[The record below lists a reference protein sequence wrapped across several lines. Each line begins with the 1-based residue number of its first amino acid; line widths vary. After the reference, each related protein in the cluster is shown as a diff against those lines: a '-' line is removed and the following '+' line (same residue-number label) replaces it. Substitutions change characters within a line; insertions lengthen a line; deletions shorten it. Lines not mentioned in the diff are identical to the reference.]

1 MGKTVNSVKSEI
13 DIRRVLKKYLKNWYF
28 FAIALAIA
36 FVFAHNKNR
45 YIVPVYQLSTTV
57 LIEDKSHSQVLQE
70 RGSISASPIYLS
82 NKVIDNQIALLKSF
96 AQIKRIIEQLD
107 FEISYF
113 KKGQFVDREIYKDS
127 PFYVVFDDEHWQ
139 PRYQKINI
147 RFVSSDEFELWADD
161 FRPFSMPRKFTLGQ
175 LVSGESYSFS
185 IHLKDGIQAG
195 QLQGDEYAFIINEI
209 NGLTN
214 RYLHKTHVQIEY
226 GTSMIVISTQGENRQ
241 KERDYLNMLTEQFL
255 LSNLERKNQ
264 ILTNTLNFISGQIEG
279 LGEELTDLEIRLEA
293 IRKEHQFMTFREKIA
308 GLLRNIDTESRDL
321 KNHRIELEYYEYL
334 YDYVMTRDD
343 LDDVVMPSSMGYN
356 LPMFNALAGRLS
368 LVIQERDILL
378 ENATPQNPYIQSL
391 EKRIAT
397 KKASM
402 VESMRSTIETKEQ
415 QIRDTEV
422 RLNELNREFSDMPL
436 VEREFLEL
444 ERQYNI
450 VKNMYDLLMRRKV
463 EVELQRAANMSDH
476 EIVDYAGDRGVTNV
490 SQSPNTAYMHAVIWA
505 LLIPSVFLFLVVFL
519 NNRVMALDD
528 ITANTDLPMAGSVSE
543 KPAKGFDTILRSPNS
558 YFTQLFRIIRIK
570 LNLQPKE
577 NKKVLMVTSAVMGEG
592 KTFFS
597 LNIASVYAMSGKKTL
612 LIDFDFR
619 QSDIAELM
627 NLDASRGITTS
638 LLHNLPAEQFIQGTF
653 TKNLDILLSGPVPPN
668 PDELIESEQT
678 RKMFADLRER
688 YDYIILDTPPIG
700 LFGDA
705 YLLNKYTDA
714 IAFIVRHNF
723 TRKKEMVNGL
733 NDAQSNKLEN
743 IHLVYNFN
751 NQVIKD
757 IDRGVYDEE
766 APGRFFLVR
775 WSLYLRRIVIDLL
788 RKL

>member
-107 FEISYF
+107 FEVSYF

>member
-13 DIRRVLKKYLKNWYF
+13 DIKRVLKKYLKNWYL

-36 FVFAHNKNR
+36 FVFANNKNR
-45 YIVPVYQLSTTV
+45 YIVPMYQLSTSV

-70 RGSISASPIYLS
+70 RGPISASPIYLS

-96 AQIKRIIEQLD
+96 AQIKRIIQELD
-107 FEISYF
+107 FDVSYYE
-113 KKGQFVDREIYKDS
+113 KEQHVDKEIYKDS
-127 PFYVVFDDEHWQ
+127 PFFVEFDDEHWQ

-147 RFVSSDEFELWADD
+147 RFISLNEYELWADD
-161 FRPFSMPRKFTLGQ
+161 FRPFSVPKRFPVGVEISDEK
-175 LVSGESYSFS
+175 YAFS
-185 IHLKDGIQAG
+185 VHLKNGVTFD
-195 QLQGDEYAFIINEI
+195 QLKGNAYVFVINEI

-214 RYLHKTHVQIEY
+214 RYLHRTHVQIEY
-226 GTSMIVISTQGENRQ
+226 GTSMIVISSQGENRQ
-241 KERDYLNMLTEQFL
+241 KERDYLNTLTEQFL

-264 ILTNTLNFISGQIEG
+264 ILTNTLAFISGQIEG
-279 LGEELTDLEIRLEA
+279 LGEELTELEIRLEA
-293 IRKEHQFMTFREKIA
+293 IRREHQFMTFREKIA

-321 KNHRIELEYYEYL
+321 KNHRIELEYYQYL
-334 YDYVMTRDD
+334 YEYVKARDN
-343 LDDVVMPSSMGYN
+343 LDDVVMPSSKGYN

-368 LVIQERDILL
+368 LVVQERDILL
-378 ENATPQNPYIQSL
+378 ANATPENPYIRSL

-397 KKASM
+397 KKSSM
-402 VESMRSTIETKEQ
+402 IESMRSTIETKEQ
-415 QIRDTEV
+415 QISDTEH
-422 RLNELNREFSDMPL
+422 RLNELNREFSEMPL

-463 EVELQRAANMSDH
+463 EVELQRAANMPDH
-476 EIVDYAGDRGVTNV
+476 EIVDYAGDRGIMNV
-490 SQSPNTAYMHAVIWA
+490 SQNPNSAFLHAIIWA
-505 LLIPSVFLFLVVFL
+505 LLIPSVFLFLLVFL
-519 NNRVMALDD
+519 NNRVMAVDD
-528 ITANTDLPMAGSVSE
+528 ITANTELPIAGSISE
-543 KPAKGFDTILRSPNS
+543 KPAKGFDAILRSPNS

-627 NLDASRGITTS
+627 ELDASRGITTS

-668 PDELIESEQT
+668 PDELIESDQT
-678 RKMFADLRER
+678 RKMFEELRER

-723 TRKKEMVNGL
+723 TRKKEMVSGL
-733 NDAQSNKLEN
+733 NDAQSNNMEN
-743 IHLVYNFN
+743 IHLVYNCN
-751 NQVIKD
+751 NQVIKE

-775 WSLYLRRIVIDLL
+775 WSLYLRRIIIDLL